1 MLTTLDRLF
10 LELIQDGQNTIPKIE
25 ALKIFNS
32 NMLNQLIK
40 KHLLKSNIKLRKDVI
55 SLCEN
60 IQIESGQIELEVQHL
75 HALAFK
81 AREKSNHMYH
91 LKKCKLTDEE
101 FQQLN
106 AMMIAAD
113 IFVSECSK
121 RNKQKML
128 DCYYH
133 INAYGNY
140 YKLFNFNG

>member
-10 LELIQDGQNTIPKIE
+10 LELIQDGHNTIKKIE
-25 ALKIFNS
+25 VLNIFNS
-32 NMLNQLIK
+32 NMLNQLVK
-40 KHLLKSNIKLRKDVI
+40 KHILKSNIKIKKDQI
-55 SLCEN
+55 TLCEN
-60 IQIESGQIELEVQHL
+60 IQIEQEQVELEVQHL
-75 HALAFK
+75 HSLAFK

-91 LKKCKLTDEE
+91 LKKCKLSQEE
-101 FQQLN
+101 YQQLN

-121 RNKQKML
+121 RNKHKML

-140 YKLFNFNG
+140 YKLFNFNS